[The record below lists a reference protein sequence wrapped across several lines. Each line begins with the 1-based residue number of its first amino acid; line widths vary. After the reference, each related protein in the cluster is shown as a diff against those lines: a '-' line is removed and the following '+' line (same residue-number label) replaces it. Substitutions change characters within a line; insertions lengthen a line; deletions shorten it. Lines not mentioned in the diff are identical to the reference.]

1 MAINL
6 NKEEYQKNSEPTPD
20 NVTESRPIREVFPT
34 YNDPPYSNGT
44 IGEDGEIYPV
54 REIYPQPSIKVSEE
68 NPPAKLPQN
77 DILPPQKTKEKD
89 MTGRFLEPRIYIRK
103 PLKLIFVLIAIAVLT
118 VLVSFS
124 IVYNMEDWQFW
135 TSR

>member
-6 NKEEYQKNSEPTPD
+6 NKEAYQNNSEPTPD
-20 NVTESRPIREVFPT
+20 NVTENRPIREVFPT
-34 YNDPPYSNGT
+34 YNDPPYNNGT
-44 IGEDGEIYPV
+44 IGEDGEIYPS
-54 REIYPQPSIKVSEE
+54 REIYPQASVRVPEEISPSEPV
-68 NPPAKLPQN
+68 QN
-77 DILPPQKTKEKD
+77 DILPHREVQEKD